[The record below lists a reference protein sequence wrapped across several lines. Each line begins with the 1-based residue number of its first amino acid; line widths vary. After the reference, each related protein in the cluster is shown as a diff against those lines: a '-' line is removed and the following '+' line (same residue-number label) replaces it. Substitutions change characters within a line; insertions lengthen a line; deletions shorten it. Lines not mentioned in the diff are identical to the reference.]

1 MNMLIIY
8 ILMVIVAFGLA
19 FWQISLLLSSAF
31 WAPTVYA
38 YSKAM
43 EDAYELAELK
53 KGETVIDLGCGNA
66 RSLIIAAKKY
76 GAKGIGVEVSLYC
89 YFKSKFNV
97 ALAGQSKNIR
107 IVFGDLK
114 KLGDDLKKADVV
126 YLYLLN
132 SVLKK
137 IEPWFFDHISTDT
150 RVVVLSFH
158 FDKHKPIKSKSTY
171 NLGKDTE
178 VYLYKK

>member
-1 MNMLIIY
+1 MLI
-8 ILMVIVAFGLA
+8 LSLGLF
-19 FWQISLLLSSAF
+19 FWQMSLLLSSVF
-31 WAPTVYA
+31 WVPTVYA
-38 YSKAM
+38 YSKAI
-43 EDAYELAELK
+43 EDAYELTKLK

-66 RSLIIAAKKY
+66 KSLIIAAKKY

-89 YFKSKFNV
+89 FLKSKFNV
-97 ALAGQSKNIR
+97 VLAGQSKNIR

-132 SVLKK
+132 SMLKK
-137 IEPWFFDHISTDT
+137 IEPWFFNHVSKET
-150 RVVVLSFH
+150 RVAVLSFH
-158 FDKHKPIKSKSTY
+158 FDKHEPIKSKSTY
-171 NLGKDTE
+171 NLGKNTK